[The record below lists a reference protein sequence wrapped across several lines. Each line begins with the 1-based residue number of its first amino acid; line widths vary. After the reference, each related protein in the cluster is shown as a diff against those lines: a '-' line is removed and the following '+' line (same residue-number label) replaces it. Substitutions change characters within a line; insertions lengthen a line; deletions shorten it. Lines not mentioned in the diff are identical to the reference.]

1 MDVKSAFSVL
11 LLCFL
16 LSSCGEEKT
25 VEADKTVDAKKV
37 VEAEKTI
44 QERPKE
50 SDIDGEAQY
59 ELAKKYEN
67 GEGVPL
73 DFAEAAKW
81 RRKAAEQGH
90 ADAQVSLG
98 MMYDIGLGVPKNY
111 AEAAKWF
118 RKAAEQGNANA
129 KEWLNQNA
137 KEEN

>member
-1 MDVKSAFSVL
+1 MKSALSVL

-16 LSSCGEEKT
+16 SSSCREKKA
-25 VEADKTVDAKKV
+25 VENDKTVDTKKV
-37 VEAEKTI
+37 VEDEKTI

-50 SDIDGEAQY
+50 SDIDGKAQY
-59 ELAKKYEN
+59 ELAKKYES
-67 GEGVPL
+67 GEEVPL
-73 DFAEAAKW
+73 EFAEAAKW

-118 RKAAEQGNANA
+118 RKAAEQGNINA
-129 KEWLNQNA
+129 KEWLKQNA
-137 KEEN
+137 KEDN